1 MCVQKTLSEFRI
13 LILINF
19 GTDIKVK
26 VMQEAIDFLINKN
39 PIFRGIIEKYGLPPI
54 PKRPQGFETLVLLI
68 LEQQVSVDSAKAT
81 FLKIKG
87 YTVCSPETMAILSDD
102 EFRNLGVS
110 RQKTKYIK
118 ILAEAVLN
126 KELDIESLP
135 SKSANQVRDELIK
148 LKGIGNWTID
158 IYLMFCLQE
167 PDLIPLGDIAVIN
180 TIKELLDIHDKQ
192 EMEIHAEQWSPYR
205 SYATYLLWHYYL
217 KKRNRTITY

>member
-1 MCVQKTLSEFRI
+1 
-13 LILINF
+13 
-19 GTDIKVK
+19 
-26 VMQEAIDFLINKN
+26 MQEAIDFLTKKN
-39 PIFRGIIEKYGLPPI
+39 PIFREIIEKYGLPPI
-54 PKRPQGFETLVLLI
+54 PKRPQGFETFVLLI
-68 LEQQVSVDSAKAT
+68 LEQQVSIDSAKAT
-81 FLKIKG
+81 FLKIKS
-87 YTVCSPETMAILSDD
+87 YTTCSPATMAILPD
-102 EFRNLGVS
+102 EQYRNLGVS

-118 ILAEAVLN
+118 ILAEAILN

-135 SKSANQVRDELIK
+135 SKSAKQVREELIK

-158 IYLMFCLQE
+158 IYLMFCLEE